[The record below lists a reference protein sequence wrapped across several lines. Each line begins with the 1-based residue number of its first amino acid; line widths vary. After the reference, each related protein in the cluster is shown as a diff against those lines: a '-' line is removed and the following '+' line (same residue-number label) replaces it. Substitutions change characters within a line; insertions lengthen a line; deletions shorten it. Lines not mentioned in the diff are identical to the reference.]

1 MQQYKNLFEI
11 VNRKENIVK
20 LAVRL
25 LSSKSES
32 LFYKKYGRDLNDL
45 NLKKEV
51 TKKERDVIAKEIVR
65 NLIPNIEYLETLQLT
80 DEQIDELLKSDEKTI
95 QKLRLKQYE
104 TKITYKTYKPFYS
117 HFESP
122 KYLVD
127 TAIKFL
133 SEEEKK
139 KIYKKY
145 GEDLNNIN
153 AYTISPEENESTM
166 YVINKIKIIIK
177 FLEEENIKE
186 NDIIDLE
193 KLKTKYY
200 LKTRKP
206 HKRLFSYFK
215 EEEIY
220 IRLSVKFLS
229 QKQQELI
236 IIKYGEN
243 LENTVC
249 NKRGLKKDGTYI
261 LCYIIPRMQYI
272 IDFLKENKITKEEC
286 EYLNSELGKE
296 DLNLLIENY
305 KKQEFIKTYI
315 NKHLN
320 KKDTNKDY
328 KRLITK
334 YGLEKAK
341 IILLFIKY
349 ERRITIQQI
358 SKLLN
363 LETEEIFDT
372 YITYKLENKQTMKY

>member
-1 MQQYKNLFEI
+1 MQQYKNLFDI
-11 VNRKENIVK
+11 VNKKENIVK
-20 LAVRL
+20 LAIRL
-25 LSSKSES
+25 LTPKSES

-51 TKKERDVIAKEIVR
+51 TKKERDIVAQEIVR

-95 QKLRLKQYE
+95 QKLRLKQYDNK
-104 TKITYKTYKPFYS
+104 TTRKIYKPFYS
-117 HFESP
+117 YFESP

-127 TAIKFL
+127 IAIKFL
-133 SEEEKK
+133 SEEEKT

-145 GEDLNNIN
+145 GEDLSNIDSNKVNVEESTTINNI
-153 AYTISPEENESTM
+153 
-166 YVINKIKIIIK
+166 IKRIKTIIK
-177 FLEEENIKE
+177 FLEEEKIKE

-193 KLKTKYY
+193 KLKTKCYS
-200 LKTRKP
+200 KRRKK
-206 HKRLFSYFK
+206 HKKLFLFFE

-229 QKQQELI
+229 QKSQNLI
-236 IIKYGEN
+236 IAKYGEN
-243 LENTVC
+243 LEDTICTKSFNR
-249 NKRGLKKDGTYI
+249 NDGIYI
-261 LCYIIPRMQYI
+261 LCRIIPRMQNI

-305 KKQEFIKTYI
+305 KKQEFVKKCI
-315 NKHLN
+315 NKCLN
-320 KKDTNKDY
+320 KIDTNKNY

-349 ERRITIQQI
+349 ERYITIQQI

-363 LETEEIFDT
+363 IETEEIFNS
-372 YITYKLENKQTMKY
+372 YITYKLENKKL

>member
-1 MQQYKNLFEI
+1 M
-11 VNRKENIVK
+11 
-20 LAVRL
+20 
-25 LSSKSES
+25 
-32 LFYKKYGRDLNDL
+32 
-45 NLKKEV
+45 
-51 TKKERDVIAKEIVR
+51 
-65 NLIPNIEYLETLQLT
+65 
-80 DEQIDELLKSDEKTI
+80 
-95 QKLRLKQYE
+95 
-104 TKITYKTYKPFYS
+104 
-117 HFESP
+117 
-122 KYLVD
+122 
-127 TAIKFL
+127 
-133 SEEEKK
+133 
-139 KIYKKY
+139 
-145 GEDLNNIN
+145 
-153 AYTISPEENESTM
+153 
-166 YVINKIKIIIK
+166 
-177 FLEEENIKE
+177 
-186 NDIIDLE
+186 
-193 KLKTKYY
+193 
-200 LKTRKP
+200 
-206 HKRLFSYFK
+206 
-215 EEEIY
+215 
-220 IRLSVKFLS
+220 
-229 QKQQELI
+229 
-236 IIKYGEN
+236 
-243 LENTVC
+243 
-249 NKRGLKKDGTYI
+249 KKDGTYI

>member
-186 NDIIDLE
+186 EDNIDLE

-249 NKRGLKKDGTYI
+249 NKRGLKKDCTYI

-372 YITYKLENKQTMKY
+372 YITYKLENKQTMKH